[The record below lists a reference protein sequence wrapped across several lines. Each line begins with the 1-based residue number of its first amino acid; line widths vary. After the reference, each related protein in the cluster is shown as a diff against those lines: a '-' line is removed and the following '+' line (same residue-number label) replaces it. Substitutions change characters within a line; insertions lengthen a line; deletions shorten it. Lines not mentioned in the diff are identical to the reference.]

1 MSLSIVRDEPVP
13 TRRVMGRREPMRVGR
28 LTAPGL
34 STADLARLRAEAG
47 RGMVAELCATSCVFV
62 CFFGGTSHIALWDR
76 KPDTPAEIRGES
88 RAIDTAIPWI
98 RVCEHLPLLA
108 RRPDLLRLLRSM
120 THHMPVH
127 GPACRRH
134 LLRPAASRHPGH
146 RPGDARGPVVGR
158 RAGPVVRQEGSR
170 PAAVDRHTLALVVRR
185 PDRWPHG
192 RGVPSVRDQGRSESP
207 RIPGAGSRSPGGRAP
222 ARGRR
227 PPRAARQP
235 PSGLRGSHRAVAA
248 TSRRSAAKIT
258 YLGPWPGPALES
270 PARVGEIDRSHL
282 GSINFGLSERPKH
295 RSASRTDS
303 TSVASAR
310 KASETVTPRFTG
322 PWNPSAGSGCVGLLP
337 RRLPPCG
344 GRNRPRCSAA
354 PGPAEYL
361 PTIIE
366 PCCSP
371 GAKEGSGRPR
381 PRPWPARLVGCG
393 LRSGSGVAVLRQEV
407 RPQGDAESEAEED
420 ADRPEHHPAQ

>member
-1 MSLSIVRDEPVP
+1 
-13 TRRVMGRREPMRVGR
+13 
-28 LTAPGL
+28 
-34 STADLARLRAEAG
+34 
-47 RGMVAELCATSCVFV
+47 
-62 CFFGGTSHIALWDR
+62 
-76 KPDTPAEIRGES
+76 
-88 RAIDTAIPWI
+88 
-98 RVCEHLPLLA
+98 
-108 RRPDLLRLLRSM
+108 
-120 THHMPVH
+120 MPV
-127 GPACRRH
+127 
-134 LLRPAASRHPGH
+134 
-146 RPGDARGPVVGR
+146 
-158 RAGPVVRQEGSR
+158 
-170 PAAVDRHTLALVVRR
+170 AAVDRHSLVHAIRRSGPSDRR
-185 PDRWPHG
+185 PDRRPDG
-192 RGVPSVRDQGRSESP
+192 RDVPSVPGEGRSKPS
-207 RIPGAGSRSPGGRAP
+207 RFPGAGLELPEDVPLHRAGSRTRCSGNWK
-222 ARGRR
+222 
-227 PPRAARQP
+227 PP
-235 PSGLRGSHRAVAA
+235 RGSHRAAGPIEEA
-248 TSRRSAAKIT
+248 FRGQNHLPRPLARSGTRIS
-258 YLGPWPGPALES
+258 G
-270 PARVGEIDRSHL
+270 RGEIDRSHL

-295 RSASRTDS
+295 SSASRTDS